1 MDDGTGLV
9 GVIPPLAGSEYL
21 RDNLEKLPC
30 IIRKGIK
37 GELKTNKWEYQGV
50 MPGVPQLTEFEITNI
65 INYINTA
72 WGNDY
77 PLIKHEIV
85 RNALAQCP

>member
-9 GVIPPLAGSEYL
+9 GVIPPLAGADYV
-21 RDNLEKLPC
+21 RDNVDKLPC
-30 IIRKGIK
+30 IIRKGMK
-37 GELKTNKWEYQGV
+37 GEVVVNGWTYRGEMLPNT
-50 MPGVPQLTEFEITNI
+50 QLTDFEITNI

-77 PLIKHEIV
+77 EIV
-85 RNALAQCP
+85 KHDMVRTALENCK